1 MSAAQAYQFLDQ
13 VSQKLGRACAIYGGN
28 RIHEK
33 IPADDPRWIDMAKR
47 TPLWQARYLNVQP
60 TDTASLFKD
69 IPPNPPW
76 TANMLIQFTGDGVGP
91 VPHTVDGLE
100 DGADLDAFDGTY

>member
-1 MSAAQAYQFLDQ
+1 
-13 VSQKLGRACAIYGGN
+13 
-28 RIHEK
+28 
-33 IPADDPRWIDMAKR
+33 MAKR

-69 IPPNPPW
+69 IPPIPPW

-91 VPHTVDGLE
+91 VPHTLDGLE
-100 DGADLDAFDGTY
+100 DGADLDAFDGTYNQLAAIWPGLLAAAHAVGAAAAATS